1 MGALNGFAV
10 SPLHALLTPPPP
22 ARPSAPHQDLATDAL
37 VQRVLRTEFADRTV
51 ITIAHRLDTIIDSDR
66 ILVLDSGRV
75 AEFASPHE
83 LLNRPGSIFGELCRQ
98 TGAQYDVLRKAAE
111 VHHDTMSAL
120 AAHIAQGDGGA
131 VLEPPARLSV
141 AIEIDDL
148 GASASLTDSDG
159 TPRRGAANV

>member
-1 MGALNGFAV
+1 MEAPLRARRAPTCNSRLLPTPF
-10 SPLHALLTPPPP
+10 PLHP
-22 ARPSAPHQDLATDAL
+22 QDLATDAL

-98 TGAQYDVLRKAAE
+98 TGAQYEVLREAAE
-111 VHHDTMSAL
+111 RHHETMSAL
-120 AAHIAQGDGGA
+120 TAHIVQGDGSA
-131 VLEPPARLSV
+131 APEPARLSV

-148 GASASLTDSDG
+148 GASASLTESDG
-159 TPRRGAANV
+159 TPRGSSNV